1 MERARPFREETPGGA
16 RGAEPEG
23 TAATVPVEA
32 RLLLWRRIWARLLA
46 PPEGPEPGAAA
57 TEAGDGTTV
66 EANDQEAA

>member
-1 MERARPFREETPGGA
+1 MRDERTEERAAGLPL
-16 RGAEPEG
+16 
-23 TAATVPVEA
+23 EA